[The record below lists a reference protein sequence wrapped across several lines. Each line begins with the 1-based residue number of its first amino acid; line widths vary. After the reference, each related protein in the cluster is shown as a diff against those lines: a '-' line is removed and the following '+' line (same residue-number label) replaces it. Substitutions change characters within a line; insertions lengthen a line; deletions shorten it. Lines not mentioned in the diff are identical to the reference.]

1 MKRNKR
7 PLPIPQYEF
16 AFASAAFNLFSEVT
30 LDGERVAREQD
41 ESERARVRAEGAQGA
56 LLSAC
61 RAPLKLASPYRLRV
75 GDVVQFENQP
85 CPVLRVGDCAA
96 VIAVAKPPREFTTL
110 FGKRVRIQPKPALVR
125 IGSNSECPILSR
137 GGAKP

>member
-16 AFASAAFNLFSEVT
+16 AFAVVAFNLFSETT
-30 LDGERVAREQD
+30 LDGERIAREQ
-41 ESERARVRAEGAQGA
+41 EEAERARCQAEAAQGA
-56 LLSAC
+56 LLSAR
-61 RAPLKLASPYRLRV
+61 RAPLKFASPYRLRP
-75 GDVVQFENQP
+75 GDVVLFENQA

-96 VIAVAKPPREFTTL
+96 VIAVAKPPKEFTTL

-125 IGSNSECPILSR
+125 IGSNSECRILSR

>member
-16 AFASAAFNLFSEVT
+16 AFASAAFNLFCEVT
-30 LDGERVAREQD
+30 MDGERITREQAD
-41 ESERARVRAEGAQGA
+41 AERARCQAEAAQGS
-56 LLSAC
+56 LLAAR

-96 VIAVAKPPREFTTL
+96 VIAVNKPAKQFTTIW
-110 FGKRVRIQPKPALVR
+110 GVNVCIKPKPALVR
-125 IGSNSECPILSR
+125 ISSNALCPILKRR
-137 GGAKP
+137 GQP